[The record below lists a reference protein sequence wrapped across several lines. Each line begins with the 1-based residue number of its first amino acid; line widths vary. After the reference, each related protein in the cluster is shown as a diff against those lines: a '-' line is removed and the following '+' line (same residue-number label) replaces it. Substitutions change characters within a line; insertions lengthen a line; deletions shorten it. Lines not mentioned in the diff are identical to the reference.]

1 MSSGIASDDEIR
13 AKMKATLDR
22 IDPEL
27 GAFITVDADAANRNL
42 STGGGTRLRGLTV
55 GVKDLIDTAGLRT
68 TYGSPRFRYHVPTRS
83 APVVTQLERAGAVV
97 IGKTNLNEMAYG
109 VSGFNPHYGL
119 MRTPGDRSR
128 TPGGSS
134 GGSAVAVAAGY
145 CDIGLGTDT
154 GGSVRIPAACCGII
168 GFKCAHGAVSMKGVH
183 PLAPT
188 HDSIGY
194 LVRSVAVLQRVLAVS
209 KLPEVHEL
217 TVCEDGLDLL
227 PPFPSA
233 DHWVTFR
240 AQSYALHR
248 AHAER
253 SPEDFGDDLLVKLG
267 GEIGD
272 IARAEATMAD
282 WRDEVHRLLDGVDL
296 MLLPVFRGDAPT
308 VEAVMEDYAAK
319 RLTTSDRL
327 LEITPMVNALGWP
340 AMVVPTDA
348 GPRQIVGRPGSEPA
362 ILAYGQRICG
372 QIYEPPV

>member
-1 MSSGIASDDEIR
+1 MSSGIVSDDEIR
-13 AKMKATLDR
+13 VKIKAALDR

-27 GAFITVDADAANRNL
+27 GAFITVDADAANR
-42 STGGGTRLRGLTV
+42 SVTTGGGTRLRGLTV

-97 IGKTNLNEMAYG
+97 IGKTNLNEFAYG
-109 VSGFNPHYGL
+109 VSGFNPHFGL

-194 LVRSVAVLQRVLAVS
+194 LVRSIEILQRVLAIPR
-209 KLPEVHEL
+209 LPDAREL
-217 TVCEDGLDLL
+217 AVCDDGLSLL
-227 PPFPSA
+227 LPFPSA
-233 DHWVTFR
+233 EHWVTFR
-240 AQSYALHR
+240 AQSYALHHT
-248 AHAER
+248 HAQR

-267 GEIGD
+267 GEVGD
-272 IARAEATMAD
+272 IGRAEAAMAE
-282 WRDEVHRLLDGVDL
+282 WRDEVQRSLEGIDL
-296 MLLPVFRGDAPT
+296 VVLPVFHGDAPT
-308 VEAVMEDYAAK
+308 AEAVMADYAAR
-319 RLTTSDRL
+319 RLSTSDRL
-327 LEITPMVNALGWP
+327 LEITPIVNALGWP

-348 GPRQIVGRPGSEPA
+348 GPRQIVGRPGSEAA

-372 QIYEPPV
+372 EIYTPSA